1 MKLVNFIIGMAVGV
15 FGTAGLILASEVF
28 RDYRKNLDSDP
39 WQEYHSEDDTERTKI
54 EVQWFAHEQLV
65 TEKMKDFQVMTPDE
79 FRADKER
86 DERIIEHMARME
98 YKSADEP
105 DTDSDDE
112 SL

>member
-39 WQEYHSEDDTERTKI
+39 WQEYHSEDDTERQTFK
-54 EVQWFAHEQLV
+54 
-65 TEKMKDFQVMTPDE
+65 VMTPDE

-105 DTDSDDE
+105 DTDSDE
-112 SL
+112 QSH